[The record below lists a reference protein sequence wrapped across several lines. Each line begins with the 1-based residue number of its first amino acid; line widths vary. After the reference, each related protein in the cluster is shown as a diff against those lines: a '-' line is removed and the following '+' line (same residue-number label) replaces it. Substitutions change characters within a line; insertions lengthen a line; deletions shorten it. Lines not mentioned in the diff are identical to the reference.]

1 VAAVVIAGVA
11 AIVVILGFRGSL
23 FPLLPR
29 SLTTW
34 WVERAIPLG
43 SSYEDVRVMVRS
55 RGWRESSGT
64 WSCPSG
70 SSAHGAFMSVEL
82 GHILVG
88 MPLVK
93 YAFAHFTFDAT
104 CRLISID
111 VVTEIDGP

>member
-1 VAAVVIAGVA
+1 
-11 AIVVILGFRGSL
+11 
-23 FPLLPR
+23 
-29 SLTTW
+29 
-34 WVERAIPLG
+34 
-43 SSYEDVRVMVRS
+43 
-55 RGWRESSGT
+55 
-64 WSCPSG
+64 
-70 SSAHGAFMSVEL
+70 MSVEL